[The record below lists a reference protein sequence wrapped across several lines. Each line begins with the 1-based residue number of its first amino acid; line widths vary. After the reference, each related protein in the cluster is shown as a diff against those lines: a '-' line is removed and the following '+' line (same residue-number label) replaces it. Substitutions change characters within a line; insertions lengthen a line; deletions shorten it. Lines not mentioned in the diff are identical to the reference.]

1 MSNDRMMTAIGRIE
15 RALSRLETLQGAKT
29 EQLSELQTRYAQLR
43 GEAGQALA
51 DLDSVITRLKEESS
65 HG

>member
-1 MSNDRMMTAIGRIE
+1 MSNDRMMIAIGRIE

-29 EQLSELQTRYAQLR
+29 EEFSELQEKYAQLR

-51 DLDSVITRLKEESS
+51 DLDGVISRLREES